1 MVLCELFYT
10 NHPMILSH
18 FQTAPMLAAR
28 KRGDSQIMVSDDL
41 GVSTKPAHLDDAGVL
56 FADGVFLSWELANE
70 IDANPSACFRIHDN
84 AANPVR
90 IYSEEFGRSYALLPT
105 QSAPA
110 LTISGVLMHRV
121 QGIDPLDAAAA
132 MVASIVPQR
141 GQVLDTATGLGY
153 TAIEAAKTADHVV
166 TIELDPAV
174 QEIAR
179 SNPWSRA
186 LFDNPK
192 IEMRTGDSFEII
204 DQFAD
209 GTFSRIIHDPPV
221 FGLAGELYSGLF
233 YRKAM
238 RVLAPRGRMFHY
250 IGDPKS
256 KSGARVTKGVV
267 ERLRDAGFSRV
278 EPAPMLFGVVAYF

>member
-1 MVLCELFYT
+1 
-10 NHPMILSH
+10 
-18 FQTAPMLAAR
+18 MLAAR
-28 KRGDSQIMVSDDL
+28 ERGDSQILASDDL
-41 GVSTKPAHLDDAGVL
+41 GVSTKSARVSDDGVR
-56 FADGVFLSWELANE
+56 FADGAFLPWNLAEE
-70 IDANPSACFRIHDN
+70 ISANPSACFLVCDN
-84 AANPVR
+84 AADPVR
-90 IYSEEFGRSYALLPT
+90 IYSEEFGRSYALMPT
-105 QSAPA
+105 ESAPA

-121 QGIDPLDAAAA
+121 QGISPLDAAAA
-132 MVASIVPQR
+132 MVAAIAPLR
-141 GQVLDTATGLGY
+141 GRVLDTATGLGY
-153 TAIEAAKTADHVV
+153 TAIEAAKTADRVV
-166 TIELDPAV
+166 TIELDPVV

-221 FGLAGELYSGLF
+221 FGLSGELYSGLF

-267 ERLRDAGFSRV
+267 QRLKEAGFTRV
-278 EPAPMLFGVVAYF
+278 EPAPGLFGVAGYL